1 VQQDCGIPAENLLG
15 RDLAGSPTLK
25 SNWAVLIM
33 AYVLQQLLNKSAKA
47 YPEKPAVWAR
57 GKSITYRELDE
68 RSNQLAHLLREKGIN
83 KGDRVGMFFPK
94 CVESIISMLG
104 VLKAGGVYVPL
115 DPQAPPDR
123 IGYIIGN
130 CGIRILITNIDKR
143 SVLTPET
150 LSALECCILTE
161 GAGDGGDLVAWSRLA
176 EFPAAHAPEVSLIE
190 TDLAYILYT
199 SGSTGRPK
207 GVMLSHQNALTFVEW
222 CAEEF
227 QVRSEDRLSNH
238 APLHFDLSVFD
249 VYSTLEAG
257 ATVYLITEDLAVFPA
272 SLANFIETEAITIWY
287 SVPSAL
293 MLLLLHGRVTAEK
306 LKSIRI
312 LLFAGEVF
320 PMKYLRQLAEVA
332 PSCELY
338 NLYGPTETNV
348 CTYYKVER
356 ERLASLEKLPIG
368 IACANTEIFSVT
380 PEGRLAGK
388 DEAGELYV
396 RGPAVTSGYWADA
409 EQTAKVVVPNHF
421 QHQSD
426 EKMYRTGDMVTV
438 GDDGN
443 YYFQG
448 RRDSMIKSR
457 GYRIELGEIESALL
471 SHPGVR
477 EAAVL
482 AVPDEIIGNRI
493 RAVVATHIAGSLGVL
508 ELQRYCASRV
518 PRYMVPELI
527 DLCEEL
533 PKTSTGK
540 IDRVKLAA
548 EPAGVR

>member
-1 VQQDCGIPAENLLG
+1 
-15 RDLAGSPTLK
+15 
-25 SNWAVLIM
+25 M
-33 AYVLQQLLNKSAKA
+33 AYVLQQLLSKSAKN

-68 RSNQLAHLLREKGIN
+68 RSNQVAHLLQNRGIQ
-83 KGDRVGMFFPK
+83 KGDRVGLFFPK
-94 CVESIISMLG
+94 SVESIISMLG

-115 DPQAPPDR
+115 DPQAPADR
-123 IGYIIGN
+123 VGYIIGN
-130 CGIRILITNIDKR
+130 CGIRILITTKDKR
-143 SVLTPET
+143 AELSEET
-150 LSALECCILTE
+150 RGLLEASILVE
-161 GAGDGGDLVAWSRLA
+161 GEGNGSDLIAWSSLSN
-176 EFPAAHAPEVSLIE
+176 FPPSHAPDVALIE

-227 QVRSEDRLSNH
+227 GVRSEDRLSNH

-249 VYSTLEAG
+249 VYNTLEAG
-257 ATVYLITEDLAVFPA
+257 ATVYLITEDLALFPT
-272 SLANFIETEAITIWY
+272 SLSSFIENQKITIWY

-293 MLLLLHGRVTAEK
+293 MLLLLHGRLTPEK
-306 LKSIRI
+306 LKSLRVI
-312 LLFAGEVF
+312 LFAGEVF
-320 PMKYLRQLAEVA
+320 PMKYLRQLAEI
-332 PSCELY
+332 SQQSSLY

-348 CTYYKVER
+348 CTYYRVER
-356 ERLASLEKLPIG
+356 ERLASMDKLPIG
-368 IACANTEIFSVT
+368 IACANTETFSVN
-380 PEGRLAGK
+380 PDGQLAGK
-388 DEAGELYV
+388 GEAGELYV
-396 RGPAVTSGYWADA
+396 RGPGVTYGYWADQ
-409 EQTAKVVVPNHF
+409 EKTHKMVVPNHF
-421 QHQSD
+421 QEHFE
-426 EKMYRTGDMVTV
+426 EKMYRTGDIVTV

-493 RAVVATHIAGSLGVL
+493 RAVVAAHIPGSVGVL
-508 ELQRYCASRV
+508 ELQQYCASRV
-518 PRYMVPELI
+518 PKYMIPELV
-527 DLCEEL
+527 DLFDEL

-540 IDRVKLAA
+540 IDRVKLAS
-548 EPAGVR
+548 EPVGARS

>member
-1 VQQDCGIPAENLLG
+1 
-15 RDLAGSPTLK
+15 
-25 SNWAVLIM
+25 M
-33 AYVLQQLLNKSAKA
+33 AYVLQQLLSKSAKA

-57 GKSITYRELDE
+57 GRSITYRELDE
-68 RSNQLAHLLREKGIN
+68 RSTQLAHLLREKGIG
-83 KGDRVGMFFPK
+83 KGDRVGLFFPK

-115 DPQAPPDR
+115 DPQMPADR
-123 IGYIIGN
+123 VGYIISN
-130 CGIRILITNIDKR
+130 CGIRILITNRDKHA
-143 SVLTPET
+143 VLAPET
-150 LSALECCILTE
+150 LELLENSILTE
-161 GAGDGGDLVAWSRLA
+161 GEGNGGDVIAWSKLA
-176 EFPAAHAPEVSLIE
+176 EYPVSHAPKVDLIE

-249 VYSTLEAG
+249 VYNTLEAG
-257 ATVYLITEDLAVFPA
+257 ATVYLITEDLAVFPT
-272 SLANFIETEAITIWY
+272 SLANFIETQKITIWY

-293 MLLLLHGRVTAEK
+293 MLLLLHGRVTAER

-320 PMKYLRQLAEVA
+320 PMKYLRQLAEV
-332 PSCELY
+332 STNSELY

-356 ERLASLEKLPIG
+356 ERLEGMEKLPIG
-368 IACANTEIFSVT
+368 IACANTDCFSVT
-380 PEGRLAGK
+380 PEGRLAAKG
-388 DEAGELYV
+388 EAGELYV
-396 RGPAVTSGYWADA
+396 RGPGVTNGYWADP
-409 EQTAKVVVPNHF
+409 EKTAKMVVPNHF
-421 QHQSD
+421 QEYFE
-426 EKMYRTGDMVTV
+426 EKMYRTGDIVTV
-438 GDDGN
+438 GEDGN
-443 YYFQG
+443 YYFKG
-448 RRDSMIKSR
+448 RRDSQIKSR

-493 RAVVATHIAGSLGVL
+493 RAVVAMHVAGSLNVL
-508 ELQRYCASRV
+508 ELQQYCASKV
-518 PRYMVPELI
+518 PKYMIPEVV